1 MAIYTTTNGNSP
13 SGLKTG
19 DYSVTSNGQVYQVL
33 DSSKYKNMTSDQL
46 KSAGVSYNPTTG
58 YYSKQVTGNAATS
71 VKNQLSASQYAD
83 SAKYQS
89 KDTLDQW
96 KDAYIQSQLA
106 GLQKNYNTNAANLL
120 KTYNQNYS
128 DLYGQIG
135 SAENANKKNIQE
147 LYDQTYLNNAMAM
160 QQAANNG
167 LTSSAQG
174 IAMGTS
180 GLMSASKQASQL
192 TADKDELI
200 SNIQLKLN
208 DLTANYNIDKNTLD
222 ANFNADK
229 LSAMS
234 TADLQW
240 LQSALDI
247 DSQNNETWNNFYA
260 TEMQNQYNTAER
272 LAQQEY
278 ETAENDRDVERQKEL
293 LAWQYAN
300 DPSYKNYSYG
310 GYSGY
315 GGYSSGGSYTSSGT
329 TSSSKLTDNE
339 KAWLEFLAGT
349 NIDDDT
355 YEAAYVSLINGNG
368 INETATAL
376 NVPGWGGVGI
386 TQYVKN
392 NIPTS
397 NSTSSSTNKK
407 VTGSIALK
415 NLSSILTGNSNSSS
429 TTSSKVRSNI
439 DTVLSNNSNSTSSSK
454 KSSSSTKKSTSTS
467 KATLSDVLKNL
478 KNIL

>member
-83 SAKYQS
+83 TAKYQS

-106 GLQKNYNTNAANLL
+106 GLQSNYNTNAANLL

-293 LAWQYAN
+293 LAYQYAN

-310 GYSGY
+310 GYGGY
-315 GGYSSGGSYTSSGT
+315 GGYSSGGSYTKSGT

-355 YEAAYVSLINGNG
+355 YEAAYASLINGNS
-368 INETATAL
+368 ISKTATTL
-376 NVPGWGGVGI
+376 NIPGWGAADIV
-386 TQYVKN
+386 QYVKN
-392 NIPTS
+392 NVP
-397 NSTSSSTNKK
+397 TSSST
-407 VTGSIALK
+407 
-415 NLSSILTGNSNSSS
+415 SS
-429 TTSSKVRSNI
+429 
-439 DTVLSNNSNSTSSSK
+439 SSSK
-454 KSSSSTKKSTSTS
+454 KSTTSG
-467 KATLSDVLKNL
+467 VLKNL
-478 KNIL
+478 NTVLYGNSSNSNNTSKKVSSNIDTILSDNSSKSKKTSSDNTTWSDLYKKYPTLKNLHTAIFGK